1 MNVVYLARAKRAPAL
16 AVVDAM
22 ATEIQLADI
31 TGDRRTISEF
41 MDTADL
47 DPGADLPKHSEIM
60 EIIEEMSPSVRRE
73 WRRMLVGEGC

>member
-1 MNVVYLARAKRAPAL
+1 MNVVYLARDTRSPAL

-31 TGDRRTISEF
+31 LGDRGTIQDF
-41 MDTADL
+41 LNAAGL
-47 DPGADLPKHSEIM
+47 DVGADLPRHSGLC
-60 EIIEEMSPSVRRE
+60 EIIEEMSPAVRRE

>member
-31 TGDRRTISEF
+31 LGDRGTIQDF
-41 MDTADL
+41 L
-47 DPGADLPKHSEIM
+47 DAAGLDVGADLPCHCEIM
-60 EIIEEMSPSVRRE
+60 EILEEMSPSVRRE
-73 WRRMLVGEGC
+73 WRRMLVGGC